1 MTILDKFRLHGKKA
15 LITGGA
21 GGIGKSVAIGFA
33 QAGADVAVVDMKE
46 KEELSREFT
55 RKLSGD
61 YGVKSISVSTDVSNP
76 QSVDE
81 MIQTIVSAF
90 GTIDIA
96 HNNAGTIAG
105 SGLDAE
111 IPFEEWKRALEIN
124 LFGVFLTGRAAA
136 RVMIKNGKGGS
147 IINTASMSGMIVNDV
162 FHETPGG
169 SAYAVSKAGI
179 IHLTKAQAV
188 QWAKYHIRVN
198 CISPGII
205 LSGIHDGLPPEPIE
219 FGATR
224 TPMKR
229 LGEVEELQGVVLYL
243 ASDASTYTTGSNIV
257 VDGGYTI
264 W

>member
-1 MTILDKFRLHGKKA
+1 MNIIDKFRLDGKKA
-15 LITGGA
+15 FITGGA
-21 GGIGKSVAIGFA
+21 GGIGRSVAVALA
-33 QAGADVAVVDMKE
+33 QAGADVAVVDIKE
-46 KEELSREFT
+46 KEDASKTLT
-55 RKLSGD
+55 QNLSGE
-61 YGVKSISVSTDVSNP
+61 YGIKAVSVSTDVSDP
-76 QSVDE
+76 KSVDE
-81 MIQTIVSAF
+81 MIRTIVDAF

-105 SGLDAE
+105 FGLDVE
-111 IPFEEWKRALEIN
+111 IPFEEWRRNIEIN

-136 RVMIKNGKGGS
+136 RVMIKNGKGGV

-169 SAYAVSKAGI
+169 SAYPVSKAGI
-179 IHLTKAQAV
+179 IHLTKVQAV
-188 QWAKYHIRVN
+188 QWAKYNIRVN

-205 LSGIHDGLPPEPIE
+205 LSGIHNGMPPEPLE
-219 FGATR
+219 FGAMR

-229 LGEVEELQGVVLYL
+229 LGEVEDLQGTVLYL
-243 ASDASTYTTGSNIV
+243 ASDASAYTTGANIV